1 VENKQALAIS
11 RLIGHVLH
19 QSLSLRKA
27 GQLKN
32 WEGDYAE
39 AVSLQ
44 SESLRIAREHNLLL
58 PLLFGLWSY
67 GVILTATADYDEA
80 LVMFEEGLVLTE
92 KVGDE
97 LLRLY
102 PRLLNSLGWLY
113 IELGNLDRALDL
125 NRQGA
130 ERAQKRGDAEMIAN
144 AEHYVGD
151 IFLVKGDL
159 ALGQEYFDGVYRQVK
174 NPATSDWMKW
184 RYSTHLYASLGE
196 LWLAKGDPAKA
207 REFADQCLEIA
218 TPTNSRK

>member
-1 VENKQALAIS
+1 VDAKRVVAAGRFVIGSVHTYSGRLDQASVENKQALAIS

-19 QSLSLRKA
+19 QSLSLRMA

-80 LVMFEEGLVLTE
+80 LVMFEEGLALTE

-102 PRLLNSLGWLY
+102 PRLLNSLG
-113 IELGNLDRALDL
+113 
-125 NRQGA
+125 
-130 ERAQKRGDAEMIAN
+130 
-144 AEHYVGD
+144 
-151 IFLVKGDL
+151 
-159 ALGQEYFDGVYRQVK
+159 
-174 NPATSDWMKW
+174 
-184 RYSTHLYASLGE
+184 
-196 LWLAKGDPAKA
+196 
-207 REFADQCLEIA
+207 
-218 TPTNSRK
+218 